1 MKTLDSNS
9 FINSKNKKDNNEEN
23 IENIY
28 DKKNIINI
36 NNKESSLLNEINLNN
51 HFKNELPNINSYSI
65 TNSLIGIEK
74 IDNNCYMNC
83 GLQILFHIK
92 IFIEELYK
100 KNNISNKKVNQN
112 IIDLCNNV
120 MILYNKN
127 LKVNIK

>member
-100 KNNISNKKVNQN
+100 KNNISNKKVTQN